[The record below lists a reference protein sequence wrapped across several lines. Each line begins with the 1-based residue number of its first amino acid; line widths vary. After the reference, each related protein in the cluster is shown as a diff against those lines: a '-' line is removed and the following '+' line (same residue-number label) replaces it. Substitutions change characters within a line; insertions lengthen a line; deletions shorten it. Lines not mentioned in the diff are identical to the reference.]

1 MPISIRLF
9 PDIVAYRVWRR
20 DILPVVGA
28 GLAIYEIPIEV
39 RMNILRIIRHN
50 TLKMGIKILSLV
62 VYYRIYLEEITEVFL
77 TW

>member
-50 TLKMGIKILSLV
+50 TLKMGIYSL
-62 VYYRIYLEEITEVFL
+62 
-77 TW
+77 